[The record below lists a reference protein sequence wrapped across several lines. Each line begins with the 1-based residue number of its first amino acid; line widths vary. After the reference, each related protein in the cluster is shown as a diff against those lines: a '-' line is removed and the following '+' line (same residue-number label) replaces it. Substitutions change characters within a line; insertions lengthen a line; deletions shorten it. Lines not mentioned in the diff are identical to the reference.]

1 MAKLNESIEQA
12 DRNMNNDNKIYLFT
26 LAIKFLAIPTRKMA
40 KLIEETNVLQC

>member
-12 DRNMNNDNKIYLFT
+12 DRNMNNDNKFIYLLWQF
-26 LAIKFLAIPTRKMA
+26 KFLAIPPQKMA